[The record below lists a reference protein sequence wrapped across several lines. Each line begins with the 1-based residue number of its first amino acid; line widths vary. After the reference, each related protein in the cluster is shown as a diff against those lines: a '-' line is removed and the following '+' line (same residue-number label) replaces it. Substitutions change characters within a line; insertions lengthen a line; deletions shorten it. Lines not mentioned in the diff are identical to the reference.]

1 MKKGNDVGIMAKAG
15 YCAIEVGNAFSWT
28 MISTYLSVFYTD
40 VVGLAPAVVSIIFL
54 IARIWDGVNDP
65 MMGIIAEKT
74 NTRFGKYRPYLIFG
88 APLVA
93 IFSILAFSK
102 INASMPVMIIYAA
115 VTYILCGMAYTAV
128 CITQG
133 GLVNLMTRDLNTRVQ
148 LNSLRQAGNGI
159 TGLVI
164 SAISMPLILY
174 FGNGSTASARG
185 YLLTTVIFSIIGAA
199 CVVFGGI
206 TCKEKV
212 KSVQGAK
219 APTLGEIAKKAF
231 TNKDI
236 LLLVLVGIFMTAGI
250 LGRFGIISYY
260 FIYYLEN
267 PALMA
272 TVLVPYNICTIVA
285 QTYIPL
291 LSRKIGK
298 KGTALFGYAVQSI
311 SLALIFFAG
320 KSNIP
325 LIYVGFILTGLGNVA
340 PSILYSLTGDI
351 CDKEELET
359 GKRSD
364 SVVYSLVSLGTKIGM
379 AIGGALFVALL
390 GTIGFVANEAQT
402 AETLVK
408 LNGLANLAP
417 IIFYALSAVSILL
430 IGINDNEAK
439 KNREILEAR
448 EKERES
454 AKAAEIQ

>member
-40 VVGLAPAVVSIIFL
+40 VVGLAPAVVNIIFL

-174 FGNGSTASARG
+174 FGGGSTASARG

-206 TCKEKV
+206 TCKENV

-231 TNKDI
+231 TNRDI
-236 LLLVLVGIFMTAGI
+236 LLLVLVGIFMTGGI

-267 PALMA
+267 RHSWLP
-272 TVLVPYNICTIVA
+272 
-285 QTYIPL
+285 
-291 LSRKIGK
+291 
-298 KGTALFGYAVQSI
+298 
-311 SLALIFFAG
+311 
-320 KSNIP
+320 
-325 LIYVGFILTGLGNVA
+325 
-340 PSILYSLTGDI
+340 
-351 CDKEELET
+351 
-359 GKRSD
+359 
-364 SVVYSLVSLGTKIGM
+364 
-379 AIGGALFVALL
+379 
-390 GTIGFVANEAQT
+390 
-402 AETLVK
+402 
-408 LNGLANLAP
+408 
-417 IIFYALSAVSILL
+417 
-430 IGINDNEAK
+430 
-439 KNREILEAR
+439 
-448 EKERES
+448 
-454 AKAAEIQ
+454 